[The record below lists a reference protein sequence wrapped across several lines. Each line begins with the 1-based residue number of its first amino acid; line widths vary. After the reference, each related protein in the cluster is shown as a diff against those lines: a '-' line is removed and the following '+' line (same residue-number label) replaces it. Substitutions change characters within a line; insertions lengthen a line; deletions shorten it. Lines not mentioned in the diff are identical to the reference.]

1 MDYLENTYTDFEMAS
16 NTENEK
22 HNNRHNNRHK
32 DKDKD
37 NNNQT
42 NTNTNTNTTLKLVM
56 MLVVI
61 VGILIVN
68 YLFYK
73 GTQREISS
81 ASIANP
87 QSHILMSLFLTLVFP
102 IASVFYNTYYH
113 IQFQKTHT
121 KEEELEELQEEAK
134 LLKESKVPIILF
146 GLGVF
151 ITKLEKKYIRRI
163 FPYLLASLIFGNI
176 FIEVVNHLNFDFQ
189 NLRRMIIFEEIGFAS
204 LMLSYGFLVM
214 SIYLT
219 YIYFASF

>member
-1 MDYLENTYTDFEMAS
+1 MDYLENTYTDFGMAS
-16 NTENEK
+16 NSENEK
-22 HNNRHNNRHK
+22 HNNKHK
-32 DKDKD
+32 DKDKHKEK
-37 NNNQT
+37 NNDNQT
-42 NTNTNTNTTLKLVM
+42 NANATLKLVM

-68 YLFYK
+68 YLFYN
-73 GTQREISS
+73 GTQREISY

-102 IASVFYNTYYH
+102 IASVLYNTYYH

-189 NLRRMIIFEEIGFAS
+189 NLRRMIIFEEIEYAS
-204 LMLSYGFLVM
+204 LMLSYGFLIM
-214 SIYLT
+214 SLYLT